1 MLAKFTVTYAPF
13 TQSMI
18 DDLNLQFE
26 NCTFVLAKQIGLS
39 IPPDIIIIVCELL
52 KNIEY
57 SATYDL
63 LKSAFLFVIS
73 RIHEIHKNKAP
84 ETKITIYC
92 NGEIAEITLPFE
104 LTEGQKDRIID
115 AAIKKFLG

>member
-18 DDLNLQFE
+18 DDLNLQSE
-26 NCTFVLAKQIGLS
+26 KWTFVLAKQIGLS
-39 IPPDIIIIVCELL
+39 IPPDVIIIVCELL

-63 LKSAFLFVIS
+63 LKAALLLVVSKI
-73 RIHEIHKNKAP
+73 REIHKGKTL
-84 ETKITIYC
+84 ETKITIFC
-92 NGEIAEITLPFE
+92 NGEMTEITFPFE
-104 LTEGQKDRIID
+104 LTERQKDSIVD
-115 AAIKKFLG
+115 AAIKKILE